1 MIATFNDEGLTLKVA
16 MATPGSSTARNRR
29 GNPLLYGYLKGAHKK
44 RRVGVGKG
52 SNCLR
57 SLKAITYILDSVLQ
71 MECVLGITSTTRY
84 TQA

>member
-52 SNCLR
+52 SNCL
-57 SLKAITYILDSVLQ
+57 
-71 MECVLGITSTTRY
+71 
-84 TQA
+84 